1 VAETQPTRTS
11 NFELRDYFRIVWTRK
26 WTAFLIVLVVVGGI
40 MFLSFRQTPIYQ
52 SQVKVVTPTA
62 PQTQNTQGVPVV
74 QRIDPE
80 VEAQIAVS
88 YLVSREVQKVLPW
101 AADVNPDQLAKFV
114 TVAPLK
120 NAGSILL
127 FQAQH
132 PNPQRA
138 ADLSSAFATQYL
150 KYRNKATLKPF
161 QQAMDKWQTQL
172 DTDSQL
178 LDNFNAAHPFKVSEP
193 KTITSLRNE
202 LEAAVQLDTQYVAQ
216 NEQAISQVEADAN
229 DAILQPAK
237 VSHHPVRPD
246 HVRDAIFAVIIG
258 LALGIGAAFLR
269 DYADDSL
276 RGPDDLERQAGAPL
290 LGVIPHVSSRA
301 VAKGRRAEQY
311 LVSVADSKAPATES
325 YRTLRTN
332 LLFFSVGGPIR
343 RLLIAS
349 PVKGEGKS
357 TTAANLATVM
367 ALAGQRVLLVGADL
381 RRPSIHKF
389 FGLSNRVGLS
399 SVLSGQ
405 ATLMEAIQDPGVK
418 GLRVMAGGPIPPN
431 PAELLGSVA
440 MKQFLEQAADAADWV
455 ILDGPPVLGLADA
468 SVLATL
474 SDAVLLVVNEATN
487 RRVLAHARDQLAKVR
502 SRVVGAVLNNFGP
515 ATSYYYYADYYAYT
529 SSYYYEAEP
538 EEKGRRKRKE
548 RKAKAKEKEKQKE
561 KAKSGRRRKGDSATN
576 GNGFETAVDLETET
590 VEVAGAATNG
600 KADVTAVSGTST
612 AAPAEAGAGPQSEPR
627 PRPTPRSESEPEP
640 EPESTTTFFK

>member
-1 VAETQPTRTS
+1 LIISPARVAHRPIRP
-11 NFELRDYFRIVWTRK
+11 NHLRD
-26 WTAFLIVLVVVGGI
+26 
-40 MFLSFRQTPIYQ
+40 
-52 SQVKVVTPTA
+52 
-62 PQTQNTQGVPVV
+62 
-74 QRIDPE
+74 
-80 VEAQIAVS
+80 AV
-88 YLVSREVQKVLPW
+88 
-101 AADVNPDQLAKFV
+101 
-114 TVAPLK
+114 
-120 NAGSILL
+120 
-127 FQAQH
+127 
-132 PNPQRA
+132 
-138 ADLSSAFATQYL
+138 FAL
-150 KYRNKATLKPF
+150 
-161 QQAMDKWQTQL
+161 
-172 DTDSQL
+172 
-178 LDNFNAAHPFKVSEP
+178 
-193 KTITSLRNE
+193 
-202 LEAAVQLDTQYVAQ
+202 
-216 NEQAISQVEADAN
+216 
-229 DAILQPAK
+229 
-237 VSHHPVRPD
+237 
-246 HVRDAIFAVIIG
+246 IIG

-290 LGVIPHVSSRA
+290 LGVIPHVSSKTSG
-301 VAKGRRAEQY
+301 AKSKRDAQY
-311 LVSVADSKAPATES
+311 LVSVADPKAPATES
-325 YRTLRTN
+325 YRTMRTN
-332 LLFFSVGGPIR
+332 LLFVSVGGPIR
-343 RLLIAS
+343 RLLIGS

-405 ATLMEAIQDPGVK
+405 ATLMEAIQDPGLK

-529 SSYYYEAEP
+529 SAYYYEAEP
-538 EEKGRRKRKE
+538 EEKGRRRRKDKKAAKDAAKTDRKRKPE
-548 RKAKAKEKEKQKE
+548 
-561 KAKSGRRRKGDSATN
+561 TN
-576 GNGFETAVDLETET
+576 GHKPEGDVDLETET
-590 VEVAGAATNG
+590 VEVTADEASGFGPVAPMPPPPAKQPAVVDQGNGSAPAPTFTNG
-600 KADVTAVSGTST
+600 SVPAADDA
-612 AAPAEAGAGPQSEPR
+612 
-627 PRPTPRSESEPEP
+627 ESEP
-640 EPESTTTFFK
+640 STTSFK

>member
-1 VAETQPTRTS
+1 MADSQPTRPS
-11 NFELRDYFRIVWTRK
+11 NFELRDYVRMVWTRK
-26 WTAFLIVLVVVGGI
+26 WTAFIVLVLVATGV
-40 MFLSFRQTPIYQ
+40 MALSFRQTPVYQ
-52 SQVKVVTPTA
+52 STVQLIVLNV
-62 PQTQNTQGVPVV
+62 PQTNNSTGEPTV

-80 VEAQIAVS
+80 VEARIAAS
-88 YLVSREVQKVLPW
+88 PLIADRVQKVVPW
-101 AADVNPDQLAKFV
+101 AHDVNPQQLLHFM

-120 NAGSILL
+120 QAATILL
-127 FQAQH
+127 FQAEH

-138 ADLSSAFATQYL
+138 ADLAAAFANQYL
-150 KYRNKATLKPF
+150 QYSVDQIIEPFAT
-161 QQAMDKWQTQL
+161 ARDKWQQQYGEDNQQL
-172 DTDSQL
+172 T
-178 LDNFNAAHPFKVSEP
+178 NFNIAHPLGPGDVPKITEP
-193 KTITSLRNE
+193 KTVTQRRTE
-202 LEAAVQLDTQYVAQ
+202 LQAAVAIDQQNRDNNTSSIEQIRLDAATRIISPARVA
-216 NEQAISQVEADAN
+216 
-229 DAILQPAK
+229 
-237 VSHHPVRPD
+237 HHPIRPD
-246 HVRDAIFAVIIG
+246 HLRDAIFALVIG

-290 LGVIPHVSSRA
+290 LGVIPHVSSRTSG
-301 VAKGRRAEQY
+301 VKGKRDVQY
-311 LVSVADSKAPATES
+311 LVSSAEPKAPATES

-332 LLFFSVGGPIR
+332 LQFFSVGGPIR
-343 RLLIAS
+343 RLLISS
-349 PVKGEGKS
+349 PVKSEGKS

-389 FGLSNRVGLS
+389 FGMSNRVGLS
-399 SVLSGQ
+399 SLLSGQ

-440 MKQFLEQAADAADWV
+440 MKQLLEQAAEAADWV

-529 SSYYYEAEP
+529 SAYYYEPEP

-548 RKAKAKEKEKQKE
+548 RKAVKEAAKAK
-561 KAKSGRRRKGDSATN
+561 RRSRDPLSN
-576 GNGFETAVDLETET
+576 GNGSGGVNLESDT
-590 VEVAGAATNG
+590 VEVAGPSTTAEPAGTEP
-600 KADVTAVSGTST
+600 VTVQAGGRTV
-612 AAPAEAGAGPQSEPR
+612 APSSNGAGESDSDGDEDPE
-627 PRPTPRSESEPEP
+627 RSTS
-640 EPESTTTFFK
+640 SIT

>member
-1 VAETQPTRTS
+1 MADTRATRTS
-11 NFELRDYFRIVWTRK
+11 NLELRDYVRIVWTRK
-26 WTAFLIVLVVVGGI
+26 WTAFIVLVVVVAGV
-40 MFLSFRQTPIYQ
+40 MFLSYRQVPVYQ

-62 PQTQNTQGVPVV
+62 PQTQNSAGVPFVP
-74 QRIDPE
+74 RIDPE

-88 YLVSREVQKVLPW
+88 YHVSQLVQQNVSW
-101 AADVNPDQLAKFV
+101 AHDVSPDQLARFM

-132 PNPQRA
+132 PNPERA
-138 ADLSSAFATQYL
+138 ADLAQAFATQYL
-150 KYRNKATLKPF
+150 QYRNASTAAPFEAAIRRFTKLKH
-161 QQAMDKWQTQL
+161 
-172 DTDSQL
+172 TDEQN
-178 LDNFNAAHPFKVSEP
+178 LDNFNALHPLRATEP
-193 KTITSLRNE
+193 KVITSQRND
-202 LEAAVQLDTQYVAQ
+202 LQTAVALDQQYIVQ
-216 NEQAISQVEADAN
+216 NQQALDQVNSDTSS
-229 DAILQPAK
+229 AILQPAK
-237 VSHHPVRPD
+237 VSHHPIRPD
-246 HVRDAIFAVIIG
+246 HLRDAIFAVIIG

-290 LGVIPHVSSRA
+290 LGVIPHVSTRA
-301 VAKGRRAEQY
+301 SGTKGKRDVLY
-311 LVSVADSKAPATES
+311 LVSVADPRAPATES

-332 LLFFSVGGPIR
+332 LQFFSVGGPIR

-349 PVKGEGKS
+349 PVKSEGKS

-367 ALAGQRVLLVGADL
+367 ALAGQRVLLVGSDL

-389 FGLSNRVGLS
+389 FGLSNRIGLS
-399 SVLSGQ
+399 TVLSGQ
-405 ATLMEAIQDPGVK
+405 ATLLEAIQDPGVK
-418 GLRVMAGGPIPPN
+418 GLRVLAGGPIPPN

-529 SSYYYEAEP
+529 SAYYYEQEP
-538 EEKGRRKRKE
+538 EEKGRRARKARRAKRKA
-548 RKAKAKEKEKQKE
+548 AKAE
-561 KAKSGRRRKGDSATN
+561 
-576 GNGFETAVDLETET
+576 L
-590 VEVAGAATNG
+590 
-600 KADVTAVSGTST
+600 ADVGSGTDTGGFGGEAVPESDTVPVPGST
-612 AAPAEAGAGPQSEPR
+612 ASRAPGPAADEPATLSSPGANGSSQNGS
-627 PRPTPRSESEPEP
+627 TRSRSDADPDPDPDPER
-640 EPESTTTFFK
+640 STTSFFS

>member
-1 VAETQPTRTS
+1 VADTQPTRTS

-26 WTAFLIVLVVVGGI
+26 WTAFIILVLVGSGV
-40 MFLSFRQTPIYQ
+40 MFLSYRQIPIYQ
-52 SQVKVVTPTA
+52 SSVQLIVLNT
-62 PQTQNTQGVPVV
+62 PQTNNAQNEPQVA
-74 QRIDPE
+74 RIDPE
-80 VEAQIAVS
+80 VEARIAAS
-88 YLVSREVQKVLPW
+88 SLIATRVQKVVPW
-101 AADVNPDQLAKFV
+101 AADVQPEQLLHFM

-120 NAGSILL
+120 QAASILL

-138 ADLSSAFATQYL
+138 ADLANAFADQYVE
-150 KYRNKATLKPF
+150 YRVAQTIAPF
-161 QQAMDKWQTQL
+161 AQERDKWQGQL
-172 DTDSQL
+172 VDDNRQL
-178 LDNFNAAHPFKVSEP
+178 TNFNTANPLQPNGLPKPSED
-193 KTITSLRNE
+193 KTVTDRRNE
-202 LEAAVQLDTQYVAQ
+202 LNAAVAIDAQ
-216 NEQAISQVEADAN
+216 NRDAN
-229 DAILQPAK
+229 AAAIDEIRKNAESSIIEPAR
-237 VSHHPVRPD
+237 VSHHPVRPN
-246 HVRDAIFAVIIG
+246 HFRDGIFAVIIG

-276 RGPDDLERQAGAPL
+276 RGPEDLERQAGAPL

-301 VAKGRRAEQY
+301 MGNKGKREAQY

-367 ALAGQRVLLVGADL
+367 ALAGQRVLLVGSDL

-389 FGLSNRVGLS
+389 FGLSNRIGLS

-418 GLRVMAGGPIPPN
+418 GLRVMAGGPVPPN

-487 RRVLAHARDQLAKVR
+487 RRVLAHARDQLSKVR
-502 SRVVGAVLNNFGP
+502 SRVVGAILNNFGP

-529 SSYYYEAEP
+529 SSYYYEQDG
-538 EEKGRRKRKE
+538 EEKSRRRRKDR
-548 RKAKAKEKEKQKE
+548 KAKEKE
-561 KAKSGRRRKGDSATN
+561 AARSDRRRRKSATN
-576 GNGFETAVDLETET
+576 GHGPDADVDLETTT
-590 VEVAGAATNG
+590 VEVAGNEPG
-600 KADVTAVSGTST
+600 
-612 AAPAEAGAGPQSEPR
+612 SEH
-627 PRPTPRSESEPEP
+627 
-640 EPESTTTFFK
+640 STTSFFK

>member
-1 VAETQPTRTS
+1 
-11 NFELRDYFRIVWTRK
+11 
-26 WTAFLIVLVVVGGI
+26 VVVGGI
-40 MFLSFRQTPIYQ
+40 MFLSYRQTPVYQ

-88 YLVSREVQKVLPW
+88 YLVSTKVRDSVEW
-101 AADVNPDQLAKFV
+101 AKDVNPDQLAHFM

-138 ADLSSAFATQYL
+138 ADLAQAFATEYL
-150 KYRNKATLKPF
+150 TYRNKATLAPF
-161 QQAMDKWQTQL
+161 QHALEQWSSKLTNDQQN
-172 DTDSQL
+172 
-178 LDNFNAAHPFKVSEP
+178 LDNFNGEHPFKVTEP
-193 KTITSLRNE
+193 KVITSARND
-202 LEAAVQLDTQYVAQ
+202 LETFVQLDQQYIAQ
-216 NEQAISQVEADAN
+216 NQQAINQIKSDAS

-237 VSHHPVRPD
+237 VSRKPVRPD

-301 VAKGRRAEQY
+301 ITKGRRSEQY
-311 LVSVADSKAPATES
+311 LVSVADPKAPATES

-418 GLRVMAGGPIPPN
+418 GLRVMAGGPVPPN

-474 SDAVLLVVNEATN
+474 SEAVLLVVNEATN

-529 SSYYYEAEP
+529 SSYYYEAES

-548 RKAKAKEKEKQKE
+548 RRAKERKAKEAAREE
-561 KAKSGRRRKGDSATN
+561 SGKRRRGNKPETN
-576 GNGFETAVDLETET
+576 GNGFETDVDLQTNT
-590 VEVAGAATNG
+590 VEVAASAPNG
-600 KADVTAVSGTST
+600 KAPEGVP
-612 AAPAEAGAGPQSEPR
+612 AAPGSKPEPVPASEAVPASEPGS
-627 PRPTPRSESEPEP
+627 PES
-640 EPESTTTFFK
+640 ESTTSFLK

>member
-1 VAETQPTRTS
+1 VAETQTTRAS

-26 WTAFLIVLVVVGGI
+26 WSAFLVLLLVVGGV
-40 MFLSFRQTPIYQ
+40 MYLSYRQTPVYQ
-52 SQVKVVTPTA
+52 SVVKVVTPTA

-88 YLVSREVQKVLPW
+88 YLVSSLVQQSVPW
-101 AADVNPDQLAKFV
+101 AKDVSPDQLAHFMV
-114 TVAPLK
+114 VAPLK
-120 NAGSILL
+120 NAGSILQ

-138 ADLSSAFATQYL
+138 ADLAQGFATEYL
-150 KYRNKATLKPF
+150 NYRNKATLAPF
-161 QQAMDKWQTQL
+161 QRAL
-172 DTDSQL
+172 DEWNSALVTDQQK
-178 LDNFNAAHPFKVSEP
+178 LDNFNADHPFKVSEP
-193 KTITSLRNE
+193 KVITSQRTD
-202 LEAAVQLDTQYVAQ
+202 LETAVKLDQQYIAQ
-216 NEQAISQVEADAN
+216 NQQAISQVKADAS

-237 VSHHPVRPD
+237 VSRHPVRPD

-290 LGVIPHVSSRA
+290 LGVIPHVSSR
-301 VAKGRRAEQY
+301 VSGNKSKRQEQY
-311 LVSVADSKAPATES
+311 LVSVADPKAPATES

-418 GLRVMAGGPIPPN
+418 GLRVMAGGPVPPN

-474 SDAVLLVVNEATN
+474 SEAVLLVVNEATN

-502 SRVVGAVLNNFGP
+502 SRVVGSVLNNFGP

-529 SSYYYEAEP
+529 SSYYYEQEP

-548 RKAKAKEKEKQKE
+548 KKAKEA
-561 KAKSGRRRKGDSATN
+561 AKSDRKRRRKGSESN
-576 GNGFETAVDLETET
+576 GNGFETEVDLETET
-590 VEVAGAATNG
+590 VAVAS
-600 KADVTAVSGTST
+600 AD
-612 AAPAEAGAGPQSEPR
+612 APANGDAGLKPPPA
-627 PRPTPRSESEPEP
+627 PEP
-640 EPESTTTFFK
+640 ASEQGSSSASNPESDRSTTSFFK

>member
-1 VAETQPTRTS
+1 MAETQPTRTTT
-11 NFELRDYFRIVWTRK
+11 FELRDYFRILWTRK
-26 WTAFLIVLVVVGGI
+26 WTAFIITALVVAGV
-40 MFLSFRQTPIYQ
+40 MFLSYRQTPVYQ
-52 SQVKVVTPTA
+52 SQVQLIVPQPPNTNNAPGAPTV
-62 PQTQNTQGVPVV
+62 QGT
-74 QRIDPE
+74 DPE
-80 VEAQIAVS
+80 VEAHIAVS
-88 YLVSREVQKVLPW
+88 YLVAQKVQQTLPW
-101 AADVNPDQLAKFV
+101 AADVQPEQLARFM

-120 NAGSILL
+120 SAGTILL

-138 ADLSSAFATQYL
+138 ADLVTAFSTQYL
-150 KYRNKATLKPF
+150 QYRINQTKTPF
-161 QQAMDKWQTQL
+161 QDALREWSNQLIDDQTAL
-172 DTDSQL
+172 DT
-178 LDNFNAAHPFKVSEP
+178 FNLKHKPKTFEP
-193 KTITSLRNE
+193 KPISAQRAE
-202 LEAAVQLDTQYVAQ
+202 LEAAVDLDNQYIRSNQ
-216 NEQAISQVEADAN
+216 DAISDINAEAN
-229 DAILQPAK
+229 SRVIVPAR
-237 VSHHPVRPD
+237 VARHPVRPD
-246 HVRDAIFAVIIG
+246 HFRDGVFAVIIG

-276 RGPDDLERQAGAPL
+276 RGPEDLERQAGAPL
-290 LGVIPHVSSRA
+290 LGVIPHVSSRTTA
-301 VAKGRRAEQY
+301 AKARRDSSEQY
-311 LVSVADSKAPATES
+311 LVSVGDTKAPATES

-332 LLFFSVGGPIR
+332 LLFVSVGGPIR

-418 GLRVMAGGPIPPN
+418 GLRVMVGGPVPPN

-440 MKQFLEQAADAADWV
+440 MKQFLEQATEAADWV

-468 SVLATL
+468 SVLATMA
-474 SDAVLLVVNEATN
+474 DGVLVVVNEATN

-502 SRVVGAVLNNFGP
+502 ARVVGAALNNFGP

-529 SSYYYEAEP
+529 SSYYYEHEAEDR
-538 EEKGRRKRKE
+538 G
-548 RKAKAKEKEKQKE
+548 
-561 KAKSGRRRKGDSATN
+561 GMFRRRKDKGKERRHRAKSETN
-576 GNGFETAVDLETET
+576 GHGPDEE
-590 VEVAGAATNG
+590 VEEQPEEER
-600 KADVTAVSGTST
+600 TS
-612 AAPAEAGAGPQSEPR
+612 
-627 PRPTPRSESEPEP
+627 
-640 EPESTTTFFK
+640 STTLGFS

>member
-1 VAETQPTRTS
+1 VADTQPTRTS

-26 WTAFLIVLVVVGGI
+26 WTAFIVLVLVATGV
-40 MFLSFRQTPIYQ
+40 MVLSFRQTPVYQ
-52 SQVKVVTPTA
+52 STVQLIVLNV
-62 PQTQNTQGVPVV
+62 PQTNNAAGEPTV

-80 VEAQIAVS
+80 VEARIAAS
-88 YLVSREVQKVLPW
+88 PLIADRVQHVIPW
-101 AADVNPDQLAKFV
+101 AHDVNPQQLLNFM

-120 NAGSILL
+120 QAGTILV

-138 ADLSSAFATQYL
+138 ADLATAFAGQYL
-150 KYRNKATLKPF
+150 QYSVDQVIEPFAT
-161 QQAMDKWQTQL
+161 ARDKWQQQYQ
-172 DTDSQL
+172 DDSQQL
-178 LDNFNAAHPFKVSEP
+178 TNFNIEHPTGPGGVPRVTEP
-193 KTITSLRNE
+193 KPVTQRRTE
-202 LEAAVQLDTQYVAQ
+202 LQAAVAIDQQNRDNNASSIEQIKSDAETRIISPARVA
-216 NEQAISQVEADAN
+216 
-229 DAILQPAK
+229 
-237 VSHHPVRPD
+237 HHPIRPN
-246 HVRDAIFAVIIG
+246 HFRDAVFAVIIG

-290 LGVIPHVSSRA
+290 LGVIPHVSSKA
-301 VAKGRRAEQY
+301 AAKGRRSEQY
-311 LVSVADSKAPATES
+311 LVSVADPKAPATES

-367 ALAGQRVLLVGADL
+367 ALAGQRVLLIGADL

-418 GLRVMAGGPIPPN
+418 GLRVMAGGPVPPN

-529 SSYYYEAEP
+529 SAYYYEAES
-538 EEKGRRKRKE
+538 EEKGRKQRRKD
-548 RKAKAKEKEKQKE
+548 RKAKRD
-561 KAKSGRRRKGDSATN
+561 AKSGRTGRGSEAAAKGFVDDVDVETGTAQVPVATPAEPAPPKPVTVQSAGFNSPASTN
-576 GNGFETAVDLETET
+576 GGNGS
-590 VEVAGAATNG
+590 GNG
-600 KADVTAVSGTST
+600 TGT
-612 AAPAEAGAGPQSEPR
+612 GPGPDED
-627 PRPTPRSESEPEP
+627 PER
-640 EPESTTTFFK
+640 STTSSIT